1 MERRYVFGVD
11 FGTES
16 ARAILVDTRTGDVVA
31 VSTDPYS
38 HGVITKQ
45 LPDSGVTLEENWA
58 LQHPYDYIESL
69 KNTIRDC
76 MRQSGINANQVV
88 GLGIAFTACT
98 ILPVSKNGV
107 PLCMIPQYKD
117 HPHSWVKLWKH
128 HAAQE
133 EANQINELARSRN
146 EPFLDAYGTGISS
159 EWLLPKVLQVVK
171 EAPEI
176 YEAADRFLEAGDWVV
191 LQLTGE
197 EKRNS
202 CAAGYKAT
210 WTKRNGYPDSGF
222 LKALHPRLEK
232 LVQEKLSEDIYPV
245 GSRAGSLSSAMAKEL
260 GLEEGTAVA
269 VATIDAHAAVLGA
282 GIAQPGKM
290 LIVMGTSFCHMC
302 LDEVE
307 HKIPGIS
314 GVVEDG
320 IIPGFYGYEA
330 GQAAGGDTLAWWVNN
345 GVPAR
350 YEQEAEKQGVSVY
363 SLLEEKA
370 SRLRPGESGL
380 LALDW
385 LNGNRSILNNAEL
398 KGMIVGLNLQTTPE
412 EIYRALMESLAF
424 GTCVILDTFT
434 KGGVSIHE
442 LHTCGGLA
450 VKSKLLMQILA
461 DVTGRDVHIV
471 ETPYATALGAGV
483 LGAIAAGSANGGY
496 DSILAAI
503 KKMVKPG
510 SAVYKPNPDHTKIYR
525 RLYSEYLRLHDY
537 FGVEHP
543 SIMQVLSKT
552 VSNTK

>member
-1 MERRYVFGVD
+1 MERRYVFGID

-31 VSTDPYS
+31 VSTDPYL

-45 LPDSGVTLEENWA
+45 LPDSGVTLEDHWA
-58 LQHPYDYIESL
+58 LQHPNDYLISM
-69 KNTIRDC
+69 KTTIRDC
-76 MRQSGINANQVV
+76 MQQSGIRANQVV

-98 ILPVSKNGV
+98 ILPVTKEGI

-117 HPHSWVKLWKH
+117 NPHSWVKLWKH

-146 EPFLDAYGTGISS
+146 EPFLDVYGTGISS

-176 YEAADRFLEAGDWVV
+176 YEAADRFLEAGDWIV

-210 WTKRNGYPDSGF
+210 WTKKSGYPGSEF
-222 LKALHPRLEK
+222 LKALHPRLEN
-232 LVQEKLSEDIYPV
+232 LVQEKLSEEIYPV
-245 GSRAGSLSSAMAKEL
+245 GTKAGSLSSEMAKEL
-260 GLEEGTAVA
+260 GLAEGTAVA

-282 GIAQPGKM
+282 GIAQPGKL

-302 LDEVE
+302 LDEE
-307 HKIPGIS
+307 EYKIPGIC

-320 IIPGFYGYEA
+320 IIPGYYGYEA

-350 YEQEAEKQGVSVY
+350 YEQEAEKQGVSIY

-370 SRLRPGESGL
+370 SHLRPGESGL

-385 LNGNRSILNNAEL
+385 FNGNRSILNNAEL

-424 GTCVILDTFT
+424 GTYVILDAFT
-434 KGGVSIHE
+434 KGGVSIWE
-442 LHTCGGLA
+442 IHTCGGLA
-450 VKSKLLMQILA
+450 VKSRLLMQILA
-461 DVTGRDVHIV
+461 DVSGKEVHIV
-471 ETPYATALGAGV
+471 ETSYASGLGAAV
-483 LGAIAAGSANGGY
+483 LGAIAAGSENGGY
-496 DSILAAI
+496 DSIHEAI
-503 KKMVKPG
+503 MKMVKPG
-510 SAVYKPNPDHTKIYR
+510 SVVYKPNPDHTKIYR
-525 RLYSEYLRLHDY
+525 RLYSEYLRLHEY
-537 FGVEHP
+537 FGVQHP
-543 SIMQVLSKT
+543 SIMKALS
-552 VSNTK
+552 V